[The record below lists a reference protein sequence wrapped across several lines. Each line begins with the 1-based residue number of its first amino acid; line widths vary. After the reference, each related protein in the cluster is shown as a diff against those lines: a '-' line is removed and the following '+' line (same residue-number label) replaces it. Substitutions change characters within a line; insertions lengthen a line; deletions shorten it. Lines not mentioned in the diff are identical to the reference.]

1 MVINSATVSASY
13 SPASVSE
20 VSRTNAQPSV
30 DKAQAA
36 QAQQSSTVVKLST
49 QGQSLS
55 LSDRPGSTGEST
67 ESQVKEGGETSSVQ
81 FQEGE
86 SRASAAASQ
95 AAPAPQAAPT
105 SAAISAYAQV
115 AAQ

>member
-20 VSRTNAQPSV
+20 VTRTNAQPSV
-30 DKAQAA
+30 DKVQAA
-36 QAQQSSTVVKLST
+36 QAQQPSTVVKLST
-49 QGQSLS
+49 QGQTLS

-67 ESQVKEGGETSSVQ
+67 ESRVKEGGETSSVQ

-86 SRASAAASQ
+86 GRA
-95 AAPAPQAAPT
+95 AAPAPQAAP
-105 SAAISAYAQV
+105 AAASPAIAAYAQV